1 MPPRRIPTK
10 PAAPKEGTVK
20 EISKEGAELEKL
32 ENKVGHQVG
41 RQVGWLERS
50 KYPIITCISVAEGF
64 HENLQCID
72 PQNIVFVK
80 IDNVLQANIKRLL
93 QFF

>member
-1 MPPRRIPTK
+1 M
-10 PAAPKEGTVK
+10 
-20 EISKEGAELEKL
+20 
-32 ENKVGHQVG
+32 
-41 RQVGWLERS
+41 
-50 KYPIITCISVAEGF
+50 AEGF